1 MSVYLLIMEYNNPF
15 IVHKLSKCASLKL
28 EDNPVIW
35 KTYISEALFRN
46 YFFKAIERGNMRHY
60 KDYDFTNDSIDAYI
74 LTENAKMIFINSYII
89 ENNEIPADEIFK
101 CITEDTKQKLYKY
114 KQHKFS

>member
-1 MSVYLLIMEYNNPF
+1 MEYNNPF
-15 IVHKLSKCASLKL
+15 IVHKLSKCPSLKL

-35 KTYISEALFRN
+35 KTHISEALFRN
-46 YFFKAIERGNMRHY
+46 YFFKAIERGNMPNY

-89 ENNEIPADEIFK
+89 GKDEMPTDETFK
-101 CITEDTKQKLYKY
+101 SITEDAKQKLYKY